1 MSTDPLNPTHKF
13 VAIIGAGISG
23 IIQGAEVHRKN
34 VCRSPEEEMVI
45 FEKSAGFGGVWY
57 ANTYP
62 GAACDIVSHIY
73 SISWFPKYGVWFFP
87 PPPPPSPLPRAAN
100 VDGWR

>member
-1 MSTDPLNPTHKF
+1 MSTDASHPTRKT

-23 IIQGAEVHRKN
+23 IIQGAEIHRKRVLSN
-34 VCRSPEEEMVI
+34 PEQELVI
-45 FEKSAGFGGVWY
+45 FEKAAGFGGVWF

-73 SISWFPKYGVWFFP
+73 SISWFPKYSMWGAGTHLVE
-87 PPPPPSPLPRAAN
+87 RC
-100 VDGWR
+100 